1 MTLLEMHTQLGQL
14 LQEFP
19 ESADAT
25 VVVSPVDGGFPGP
38 VTEITYNGD
47 AAQIELSLV
56 V

>member
-1 MTLLEMHTQLGQL
+1 MTTLEMYTKLGQL
-14 LQEFP
+14 LEEFP
-19 ESADAT
+19 ESADGL
-25 VVVSPVDGGFPGP
+25 VVVSPVDGGFPDP